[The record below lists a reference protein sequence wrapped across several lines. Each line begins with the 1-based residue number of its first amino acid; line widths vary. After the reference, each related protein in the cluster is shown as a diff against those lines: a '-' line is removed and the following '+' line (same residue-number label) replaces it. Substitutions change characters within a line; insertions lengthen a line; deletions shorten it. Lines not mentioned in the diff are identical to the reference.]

1 MRTRRSLFE
10 RRSALRPPLSTAGLE
25 QGSAAV
31 HGCSVESDGRG
42 PAIRCALPFRSPERS
57 RGTTGRPAP
66 CPFDAGAAHLAAAAP
81 KRARRPGALRGGC
94 LMLAKRLPLR
104 TSRRCQ
110 EVRKGGARQPASTA
124 VGFRRVSPPPRP
136 VRPHPPHRPVIAR
149 PREIF
154 AGRARCPRRLRS
166 GTSAVTAARP
176 ELSLEPVGTAGTAQ
190 HPAAIRK
197 AFCDAALGPPARP
210 EPG

>member
-1 MRTRRSLFE
+1 MAFD
-10 RRSALRPPLSTAGLE
+10 
-25 QGSAAV
+25 
-31 HGCSVESDGRG
+31 GCSVGSGGRG
-42 PAIRCALPFRSPERS
+42 PAIRDALPLRPPGRS
-57 RGTTGRPAP
+57 RAITGRPALRP
-66 CPFDAGAAHLAAAAP
+66 RGPGTADLAAATRSA
-81 KRARRPGALRGGC
+81 ARRPSALRAGC
-94 LMLAKRLPLR
+94 LKPAKPLPLR

-110 EVRKGGARQPASTA
+110 EVRKGGARPGASTA

-166 GTSAVTAARP
+166 GTSAVTAGRP